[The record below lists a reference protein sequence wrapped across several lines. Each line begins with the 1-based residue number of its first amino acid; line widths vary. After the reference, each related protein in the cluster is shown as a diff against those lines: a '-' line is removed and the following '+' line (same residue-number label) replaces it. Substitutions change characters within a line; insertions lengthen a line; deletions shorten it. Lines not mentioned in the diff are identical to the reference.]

1 MQRVALKD
9 AAGEI
14 FSEGG
19 GGLDDGKMDAV
30 ARSKLRKLSSNLSM
44 IASSRE
50 DLESASGS
58 IVSQGMVQALQSED
72 EKQFDTTSLMNRQVR
87 GTRTNKGVKPVMMG
101 VAPNGRG
108 HGTILSQKKQSGTA
122 LTSERLK

>member
-19 GGLDDGKMDAV
+19 GGLDDGKIDAV

-72 EKQFDTTSLMNRQVR
+72 EKQFDTTSLMNR
-87 GTRTNKGVKPVMMG
+87 
-101 VAPNGRG
+101 
-108 HGTILSQKKQSGTA
+108 
-122 LTSERLK
+122 

>member
-19 GGLDDGKMDAV
+19 HGSLDDGKIDAA
-30 ARSKLRKLSSNLSM
+30 ARMKLRKLSSNLSM

-58 IVSQGMVQALQSED
+58 IGSQGMVLKSED
-72 EKQFDTTSLMNRQVR
+72 EKQFDTTSLMNRQMR

-101 VAPNGRG
+101 VATSGRS
-108 HGTILSQKKQSGTA
+108 HATILSEKKPSGTA
-122 LTSERLK
+122 LTSEKLK

>member
-1 MQRVALKD
+1 MEASEPEAKRSERESKKTLLMQRVALKD

-19 GGLDDGKMDAV
+19 GGGVSHLDDGKIDAA

-58 IVSQGMVQALQSED
+58 LGSRGMVLQSED
-72 EKQFDTTSLMNRQVR
+72 EK
-87 GTRTNKGVKPVMMG
+87 
-101 VAPNGRG
+101 
-108 HGTILSQKKQSGTA
+108 
-122 LTSERLK
+122 

>member
-1 MQRVALKD
+1 MEASEPEAKRSERETKKTLLMQRVALKD

-19 GGLDDGKMDAV
+19 LGNLDDGKIDAA
-30 ARSKLRKLSSNLSM
+30 ARMKLRKLSSNLSM

-58 IVSQGMVQALQSED
+58 IGSQGMVLQSED
-72 EKQFDTTSLMNRQVR
+72 EKQFDTTSLMNR
-87 GTRTNKGVKPVMMG
+87 
-101 VAPNGRG
+101 
-108 HGTILSQKKQSGTA
+108 
-122 LTSERLK
+122 